1 VVAKNGPE
9 NWSTARVAALR
20 PAWGSWLRAQG
31 HDAAEAE
38 SGAAEAVAA
47 LSRTLDSATGR
58 WLLAA
63 HPEAAAEQAWSSR
76 DGNAAVN
83 HVIDRTFIADGAR
96 WIIDYKTV
104 RLADNEL
111 AARAETYRPQLERY
125 AGLFAGDPLPL
136 RLAIFFPLQ
145 GMLVE
150 LPGK

>member
-1 VVAKNGPE
+1 
-9 NWSTARVAALR
+9 LQ
-20 PAWGSWLRAQG
+20 PAWQRWLRAQG
-31 HDAAEAE
+31 HSVAEAE
-38 SGAAEAVAA
+38 SGAAEALAA

-63 HPEAAAEQAWSSR
+63 HPEAAAEQPWSSR

-83 HVIDRTFIADGAR
+83 HVIDRIFVADGAR

-104 RLADNEL
+104 RLPDDEL

-145 GMLVE
+145 GILVE